1 MQPLNRVKPAAN
13 VVFGEDNTMQKRPEL
28 AVLVAECITQ
38 FANLESMMGLSL
50 ALILDANQKAVLAM
64 YSAFDSRA
72 SQMKLLKAAAESE
85 LEKKH
90 CDIFDAVITL
100 FVKPAMR
107 DRDKFA
113 HWVWG
118 YAPELPD
125 ALLLMEP
132 REKTP
137 LHAAALNPPS
147 PIQWDY
153 SKIFVVRKDDLSRA
167 LHRFHTAIDMYGRFS
182 STNWKFHTTEMRAEW
197 IDKLSNEPPICEFLD
212 HRHRGSPQDPSS
224 TEPQSFQS
232 NDHGQ

>member
-1 MQPLNRVKPAAN
+1 MSAFDLGDFDMQPLSRVKSTAN
-13 VVFGEDNTMQKRPEL
+13 VSFGEDDTMQKRPEL

-50 ALILDANQKAVLAM
+50 ALILHANQKAVLAM

-85 LEKKH
+85 LEELH
-90 CDIFDAVITL
+90 CDIFDVIITL
-100 FVKPAMR
+100 FIKPAMR

-118 YAPELPD
+118 YSRELPD

-137 LHAAALNPPS
+137 LHAAAVNPPS
-147 PIQWDY
+147 PIAWDY
-153 SKIFVVRKDDLSRA
+153 SKIFVVKKDDLIRV
-167 LHRFHTAIDMYGRFS
+167 LDRFKTAIEMYGRFTA
-182 STNWKFHTTEMRAEW
+182 TNWKYHTPELRAEW
-197 IDKLSNEPPICEFLD
+197 IDKLS
-212 HRHRGSPQDPSS
+212 S
-224 TEPQSFQS
+224 EPQIREALIRRKANPQTPQS
-232 NDHGQ
+232 TGP